1 MVTPPV
7 LMVVPSLVMDVFSQ
21 VGPYAF
27 LPPLKLKPLLAMFI
41 SSVVYNAYMFCF
53 RGDGLR
59 VAPFPSAAEN
69 SFYFALA
76 ILDG

>member
-41 SSVVYNAYMFCF
+41 SSVVMLIC
-53 RGDGLR
+53 
-59 VAPFPSAAEN
+59 SALGATDYE
-69 SFYFALA
+69 
-76 ILDG
+76 